1 MGTSRAVVP
10 SGGATR
16 VLVLNQHAMVARA
29 LAVALDRHPEIEV
42 VSSAGSM
49 SEGLT
54 LAREFRPAVIV
65 LHDPLP
71 DATVTTATI
80 ALGSAVPRSAVLVMA
95 SKVSERFVTRA
106 LAAGAAGVVDRSA
119 PLVVLEHAVR
129 ACARGER
136 RVIERGLLPGAF
148 GDAPARS
155 GASGSNELTI
165 RELEVLS
172 LLDAGLDAARIAER
186 LVIARNTAR
195 NHIQRVLVKL
205 GAHSRHEAVAIARRE
220 GLLPS

>member
-1 MGTSRAVVP
+1 
-10 SGGATR
+10 

-42 VSSAGSM
+42 VSSAGSIG
-49 SEGLT
+49 EGLT
-54 LAREFRPAVIV
+54 LAREFRPSVIV

-71 DATVTTATI
+71 DATVTAATTA
-80 ALGSAVPRSAVLVMA
+80 LRSAVPGSAVLVMA

-106 LAAGAAGVVDRSA
+106 LAAGAAGVVDRGASLA
-119 PLVVLEHAVR
+119 VLEHAVR

-136 RVIERGLLPGAF
+136 RVIERRLLPGAF
-148 GDAPARS
+148 GDGPARTGVS
-155 GASGSNELTI
+155 GPNALTT
-165 RELEVLS
+165 RELEVLA
-172 LLDAGLDAARIAER
+172 LLDTGLDAGQIAER

-205 GAHSRHEAVAIARRE
+205 AAHSRHEAVAIARRE
-220 GLLPS
+220 GLLQS

>member
-1 MGTSRAVVP
+1 MGNSRAVVP
-10 SGGATR
+10 SEAAVR

-49 SEGLT
+49 GEGLT
-54 LAREFRPAVIV
+54 LAREFRPSVIV

-71 DATVTTATI
+71 DATVTSATS
-80 ALGSAVPRSAVLVMA
+80 ALGSAVPGSAVLVTA

-119 PLVVLEHAVR
+119 PLAVLEHAVR

-136 RVIERGLLPGAF
+136 RVIERRLLPGAF
-148 GDAPARS
+148 GDGPPSSGTPRS
-155 GASGSNELTI
+155 NALTI

-172 LLDAGLDAARIAER
+172 LLEAGLDAAQIAQH

-220 GLLPS
+220 GLLSS